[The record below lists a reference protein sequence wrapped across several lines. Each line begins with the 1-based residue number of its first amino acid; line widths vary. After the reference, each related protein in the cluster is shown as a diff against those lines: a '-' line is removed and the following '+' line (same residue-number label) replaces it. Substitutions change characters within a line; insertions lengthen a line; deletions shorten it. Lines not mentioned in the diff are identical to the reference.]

1 MIPTISSAVIG
12 SSSSLAM
19 GGKTR
24 RTLPLGSGLL
34 SVLRQAWAAWPSISV
49 FLSAKRLE

>member
-12 SSSSLAM
+12 ASHSLAV
-19 GGKTR
+19 GGRTR

-34 SVLRQAWAAWPSISV
+34 SVLRQVWAAGPLISV